1 MKLKSLNRQ
10 SVRMAATMLMLAE
23 GSTTTLN
30 VKLYLRDRNFR
41 AGQSE
46 VSSWLFRIATRE
58 RWTINDNGTFR
69 VYYFP
74 NFMGL
79 PMLNPVVPHRN
90 GGPPQPLSC

>member
-1 MKLKSLNRQ
+1 MKLKALDRQ
-10 SVRMAATMLMLAE
+10 SVRIAATMLMLAE

-30 VKLYLRDRNFR
+30 VKSYLRDRGFR

-58 RWTINDNGTFR
+58 RWHINDNGTFR

-74 NFMGL
+74 NFVGL
-79 PMLNPVVPHRN
+79 P
-90 GGPPQPLSC
+90 LSGNSTAAGRSAGTY

>member
-1 MKLKSLNRQ
+1 
-10 SVRMAATMLMLAE
+10 MAATMLMLAE

-30 VKLYLRDRNFR
+30 VKLYLRDRGFR

-58 RWTINDNGTFR
+58 KWIINDNGTFR

-79 PMLNPVVPHRN
+79 PLS
-90 GGPPQPLSC
+90 GGCTLARSAGSC